1 LKNVKTENII
11 FQGRNKKKAG
21 ATNENVKLDSLGK
34 EEKRINWYM
43 TTFVMPSTVHVIYV
57 MLHNKERCGAMILCM
72 YQII

>member
-34 EEKRINWYM
+34 EKKRINWYM
-43 TTFVMPSTVHVIYV
+43 TTIEEGRAASKSPH
-57 MLHNKERCGAMILCM
+57 
-72 YQII
+72 